1 MATATVQE
9 VSTEALKEAIMLL
22 IEEHKT
28 EFKQLLNGSSSKK
41 KAATKKKQDAHAPV
55 VGVQKERV
63 PYYEMPF
70 WKANPHLKP
79 LDARDLDAKPLG
91 KDFFQALKNVQE
103 SFKDLDISDE
113 EWLEQIKD

>member
-1 MATATVQE
+1 MATATIQD

-70 WKANPHLKP
+70 WKANPDLKP
-79 LDARDLDAKPLG
+79 LDATPYAIK
-91 KDFFQALKNVQE
+91 KEDFEALQALFQQQ
-103 SFKDLDISDE
+103 DCPPIE
-113 EWLEQIKD
+113 EWIAELD

>member
-1 MATATVQE
+1 MATATVQD

-41 KAATKKKQDAHAPV
+41 KAITKKKQDAPTPITV
-55 VGVQKERV
+55 VQKERV
-63 PYYEMPF
+63 PYHEMPF
-70 WKANPHLKP
+70 WKANPDLKP
-79 LDARDLDAKPLG
+79 LDATPYAMG
-91 KDFFQALKNVQE
+91 KDFFQALQNAQE
-103 SFKDLDISDE
+103 TFKDMDITDE

>member
-1 MATATVQE
+1 MMATATVQD

-28 EFKQLLNGSSSKK
+28 EFKQLLNGFSSKK
-41 KAATKKKQDAHAPV
+41 KAITKKKQDTPTPIAV
-55 VGVQKERV
+55 VQKVRV

-79 LDARDLDAKPLG
+79 LDAPPYAIK
-91 KDFFQALKNVQE
+91 KEDFEALKALFQQPDCPPIE
-103 SFKDLDISDE
+103 AWIAELD
-113 EWLEQIKD
+113 

>member
-41 KAATKKKQDAHAPV
+41 KAISKKKQDAHTPV
-55 VGVQKERV
+55 TVVQKERV
-63 PYYEMPF
+63 PYNEMPF

-79 LDARDLDAKPLG
+79 LDAAPYAIK
-91 KDFFQALKNVQE
+91 KEDFEALQALFQQQNCPP
-103 SFKDLDISDE
+103 IE
-113 EWLEQIKD
+113 EWVAQLD